1 MAKIIWKYPIEEVH
15 GALKKKVF
23 GAAKRT
29 SPNAEGEQ
37 ANFSV
42 LYGQRTK
49 EVSEAERSRWT
60 KFGAIAAMVGARR
73 KNVTK
78 RVQDQ
83 VAFKAQ
89 SEYKTLTSYLWSICK
104 AEYLASLED

>member
-1 MAKIIWKYPIEEVH
+1 MAKLKFYYPIEEVH

-29 SPNAEGEQ
+29 TPNAEGEQ

-42 LYGQRTK
+42 IYGKRTA
-49 EVSEAERSRWT
+49 EVTEAERARWT

-89 SEYKTLTSYLWSICK
+89 STYKTLTSYLWSICK
-104 AEYLASLED
+104 AEYLASQS